1 MNGSTVLG
9 GNNVDKGIATIG
21 IVVTSVLSAGAMLLW
36 QNIEKNAKKTIKKRS
51 SIFNFK

>member
-1 MNGSTVLG
+1 MNNTVLG
-9 GNNVDKGIATIG
+9 GNSIDKGIAALG

-36 QNIEKNAKKTIKKRS
+36 QNIEKNAKKTIKKKS